1 MFQSKTNEALHLLQK
16 LTKPETMNLE
26 DEQTGQY
33 MTEEA
38 IIKDHVQTLQRKY
51 MDFLK
56 ETEVQYKQ
64 NVKEL
69 KEMQAQGLIQGPSN
83 LATMSTHLYK
93 IKQVCQRVTME
104 GEHTCLVLLQHD

>member
-1 MFQSKTNEALHLLQK
+1 
-16 LTKPETMNLE
+16 
-26 DEQTGQY
+26 
-33 MTEEA
+33 
-38 IIKDHVQTLQRKY
+38 

-83 LATMSTHLYK
+83 LAAMSTHLYK

-104 GEHTCLVLLQHD
+104 GEHTCLVLL